1 MESLLQQTNH
11 MLFQLNHQM
20 ESLVQSQ
27 DEIIFEAEDQIR
39 KSIEDIY
46 SRLSDYV
53 FKEPFQRRASSK
65 VMVDQIVYDVRHV
78 ETSYK
83 SYLHKKKAKLG

>member
-1 MESLLQQTNH
+1 
-11 MLFQLNHQM
+11 M

-27 DEIIFEAEDQIR
+27 DEIILKSCAEDQFR

-46 SRLSDYV
+46 SNCNRLSDYV